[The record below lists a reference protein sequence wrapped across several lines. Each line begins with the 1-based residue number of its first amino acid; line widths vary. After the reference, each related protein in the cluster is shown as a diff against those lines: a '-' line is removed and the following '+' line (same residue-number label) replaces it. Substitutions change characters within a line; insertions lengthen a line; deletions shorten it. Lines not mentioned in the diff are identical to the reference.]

1 MKPTEK
7 KRPET
12 KKPPKPEPKKPVS
25 LRPSK
30 PQPNKPVLLE
40 PVKPEPEKPE
50 EFDDDYDDYSAE
62 RSESEDIK
70 LSRDLKKIKDDAFL
84 AEAREELGE
93 ERSAEVRGKSD
104 RCSSRPAQ

>member
-25 LRPSK
+25 LK
-30 PQPNKPVLLE
+30 PA
-40 PVKPEPEKPE
+40 KPEPEKPE